1 MINKPLKSPEN
12 FIRPRWISIS
22 LKEKFSAFA
31 AAVVLTTALSA
42 LLNLFMA
49 NFAFHGFG
57 TILDDNAK
65 CYRFQ
70 TAISQ
75 ETQAFNTYV
84 RDKNADSLKA
94 YHTACEETEAA
105 LSSLPFSY
113 GAIGGERYAKTWSI
127 RNAYESYVPARDKAA
142 AMASASP
149 DYVDTLYEAFG
160 LQGYLA
166 QYAGDLTALTLEAGN
181 SDYLQ
186 RLPILRA
193 LPWCFLVFGAGLTW
207 LVLRFTRLI
216 RISVISPLEQLALL
230 SRKIAKNDFS
240 DPDLP
245 ARSDDEVGELVRA
258 FNLMKRATASYIT
271 ALQEKQEMAERLHQ
285 EELERVEMEKNLE
298 ATRLEMLKS
307 QINPHFLFN
316 TLNTI
321 ARMAQLEEA
330 STTEKMIT
338 SLGSLFRYNL
348 KTTESEV
355 ILARELRVVDDYL
368 YIQQIRFGS
377 RIQYRRRVEVD
388 ESSVLIPSFS
398 LQPLV
403 ENAIIHGISKKEQ
416 GGMLHLHIWARRD
429 QIILSVADSGAGM
442 SRERLAELR
451 AACGRRPTSK
461 AGIGLGNICKRLHM
475 MYQGGELRIYSKE
488 NAGTIIQMRIPRKEL
503 GGSI

>member
-1 MINKPLKSPEN
+1 MINKTLNPTEPGAHS
-12 FIRPRWISIS
+12 RWSSIS

-42 LLNLFMA
+42 FLNLFMA

-70 TAISQ
+70 AAISQ
-75 ETQAFNTYV
+75 EAQAFNTYV
-84 RDKNADSLKA
+84 RDKNEDTLKA
-94 YHTACEETEAA
+94 YQLACDETSIA
-105 LSSLPFSY
+105 LNAIPYSY
-113 GAIGGERYAKTWSI
+113 ETIGGDRYAKTWSI
-127 RNAYESYVPARDKAA
+127 RNAYESYVSVRDKAA
-142 AMASASP
+142 SLESSSE
-149 DYVDTLYEAFG
+149 DYVDSLYEAFG
-160 LQGYLA
+160 LQSYLS
-166 QYAGDLTALTLEAGN
+166 QYAGDLTALTLESGT

-186 RLPILRA
+186 RLPVLRA
-193 LPWCFLVFGAGLTW
+193 LPWCFLAFGAGLTW
-207 LVLRFTRLI
+207 LVLRFTHLI
-216 RISVISPLEQLALL
+216 RASVISPLEQLALL

-442 SRERLAELR
+442 SRERLAELK
-451 AACGRRPTSK
+451 AACGKRSTSK
-461 AGIGLGNICKRLHM
+461 AGIGLGNIYKRLHM
-475 MYQGGELRIYSKE
+475 MYEDGELRIYSKE
-488 NAGTIIQMRIPRKEL
+488 NMGTIIQMRIPRKEL
-503 GGSI
+503 GR

>member
-1 MINKPLKSPEN
+1 MINKPLNPTEPGAHS
-12 FIRPRWISIS
+12 RWSSIS

-42 LLNLFMA
+42 FLNLFMA

-70 TAISQ
+70 AAISQ
-75 ETQAFNTYV
+75 EAQAFNTYV
-84 RDKNADSLKA
+84 RDKNEDTLKA
-94 YHTACEETEAA
+94 YQLACDETSIA
-105 LSSLPFSY
+105 LNAIPYSY
-113 GAIGGERYAKTWSI
+113 GAIGGDRYAKTWSI
-127 RNAYESYVPARDKAA
+127 RNAYESYVSVRDKAA
-142 AMASASP
+142 SLESSSE
-149 DYVDTLYEAFG
+149 DYVDSLYEAFG
-160 LQGYLA
+160 LQSYLS
-166 QYAGDLTALTLEAGN
+166 QYAGDLTALTLESGT
-181 SDYLQ
+181 SDYLH
-186 RLPILRA
+186 RLPVLRA
-193 LPWCFLVFGAGLTW
+193 LPWCFLAFGAGLTW
-207 LVLRFTRLI
+207 LVLRFTHLI
-216 RISVISPLEQLALL
+216 RASVISPLEQLALL

-330 STTEKMIT
+330 ATTEKMIT

-355 ILARELRVVDDYL
+355 ILARELRIVDDYL

-416 GGMLHLHIWARRD
+416 GGMLHLHIWARMD

-442 SRERLAELR
+442 SRERLAELK
-451 AACGRRPTSK
+451 AACGKRSTSK
-461 AGIGLGNICKRLHM
+461 AGIGLGNIYKRLHM
-475 MYQGGELRIYSKE
+475 MYEDGELRIYSKE
-488 NAGTIIQMRIPRKEL
+488 NMGTIIQMRIPRKEL
-503 GGSI
+503 GR

>member
-75 ETQAFNTYV
+75 EAQAFNTYV

-127 RNAYESYVPARDKAA
+127 RNAYESYVPTRDKAA

-207 LVLRFTRLI
+207 LVLRFT
-216 RISVISPLEQLALL
+216 
-230 SRKIAKNDFS
+230 
-240 DPDLP
+240 
-245 ARSDDEVGELVRA
+245 
-258 FNLMKRATASYIT
+258 
-271 ALQEKQEMAERLHQ
+271 
-285 EELERVEMEKNLE
+285 
-298 ATRLEMLKS
+298 
-307 QINPHFLFN
+307 
-316 TLNTI
+316 
-321 ARMAQLEEA
+321 
-330 STTEKMIT
+330 
-338 SLGSLFRYNL
+338 
-348 KTTESEV
+348 
-355 ILARELRVVDDYL
+355 
-368 YIQQIRFGS
+368 
-377 RIQYRRRVEVD
+377 
-388 ESSVLIPSFS
+388 
-398 LQPLV
+398 
-403 ENAIIHGISKKEQ
+403 HG
-416 GGMLHLHIWARRD
+416 
-429 QIILSVADSGAGM
+429 
-442 SRERLAELR
+442 
-451 AACGRRPTSK
+451 
-461 AGIGLGNICKRLHM
+461 
-475 MYQGGELRIYSKE
+475 
-488 NAGTIIQMRIPRKEL
+488 
-503 GGSI
+503 